1 MTYDQGKLKT
11 QNMQRF
17 RKSLFIMLLGTITLV
32 ATPVR
37 EAKAI
42 AILEIIRQAV
52 IKVIKAVDLMIQRI
66 QNKTIWLQNAQKVL
80 ENKLSQFK
88 LDEIAKWTEK
98 QRQLYKKYY
107 DELWQIRNTLA
118 NYHRIALA
126 IQRQKQLVAQYKFTW
141 QMVSQ
146 DKHFTRSEIDYIY
159 VVYTGILN
167 DSLFN
172 LDQIL
177 LVINSYKTQM
187 SDAKR
192 LEIINKASEGIEK
205 NYDDLQQFNNQNIQL
220 SLNRAK
226 DQQEVDAVKK
236 LYGLPT
242 E

>member
-1 MTYDQGKLKT
+1 M
-11 QNMQRF
+11 
-17 RKSLFIMLLGTITLV
+17 LFGTVALV

-66 QNKTIWLQNAQKVL
+66 QNKTIWLQNAEKVL

-88 LDEIAKWTEK
+88 LGEIAQWTEK

-167 DSLFN
+167 DSLYN

-192 LEIINKASEGIEK
+192 LEIINKSTDGIEK
-205 NYDDLQQFNNQNIQL
+205 NYQDLCQFNNQNIQL
-220 SLNRAK
+220 SMNRAK
-226 DQQEVDAVKK
+226 DQNEVDVVKK
-236 LYGLPT
+236 LYGLPN
-242 E
+242 

>member
-1 MTYDQGKLKT
+1 MKGYRKT
-11 QNMQRF
+11 
-17 RKSLFIMLLGTITLV
+17 LLIMLLGTITLV
-32 ATPVR
+32 ATPVQD
-37 EAKAI
+37 AKAI

-52 IKVIKAVDLMIQRI
+52 IKVIKAVDLMIQRL

-88 LDEIAKWTEK
+88 LTEIAHWTEK

-107 DELWQIRNTLA
+107 DELWQVRKTLA
-118 NYHRIALA
+118 TYHRIALI
-126 IQRQKQLVAQYKFTW
+126 IQRQKQIVQQYKFTW
-141 QMVSQ
+141 QMVNQ
-146 DKHFTRSEIDYIY
+146 DKHFTKSEIDYMY
-159 VVYTGILN
+159 SVYTGILN
-167 DSLFN
+167 ESVYN
-172 LDQIL
+172 LDEIV

-192 LEIINKASEGIEK
+192 LEIINKAGDSIEQ
-205 NYDDLQQFNNQNIQL
+205 NYHDLQQFNNQNIQL

-226 DQQEVDAVKK
+226 DKHEVATVKK

>member
-1 MTYDQGKLKT
+1 M
-11 QNMQRF
+11 NRF
-17 RKSLFIMLLGTITLV
+17 RKTVFITLLGTITLV

-88 LDEIAKWTEK
+88 LDEIAQWTEK

-107 DELWQIRNTLA
+107 DELWQIRSTLA

-146 DKHFTRSEIDYIY
+146 DQHFTRSEIDYIY

-167 DSLFN
+167 DSLYN

-205 NYDDLQQFNNQNIQL
+205 NYSDLQQFNNQNIQV
-220 SLNRAK
+220 SINRAK
-226 DQQEVDAVKK
+226 DQQEVNAVKK
-236 LYGLPT
+236 LYGLPI

>member
-1 MTYDQGKLKT
+1 MKP
-11 QNMQRF
+11 F
-17 RKSLFIMLLGTITLV
+17 RKQIFVALLGTALLV
-32 ATPVR
+32 ASPVR

-66 QNKTIWLQNAQKVL
+66 QNKTIWLQNAEKVL

-88 LDEIAKWTEK
+88 LGEIAKWTEK

-107 DELWQIRNTLA
+107 DELWKIRKTLA

-146 DKHFTRSEIDYIY
+146 DKHFTRSEVDYIY

-167 DSLFN
+167 DSLYN

-192 LEIINKASEGIEK
+192 LEIINKSTDGIEK
-205 NYDDLQQFNNQNIQL
+205 NYQDLCQFNNQNIQL
-220 SLNRAK
+220 SMNRAK
-226 DQQEVDAVKK
+226 DQSEVDAVKK
-236 LYGLPT
+236 LYGLPN
-242 E
+242 

>member
-1 MTYDQGKLKT
+1 MNLLRKT
-11 QNMQRF
+11 I
-17 RKSLFIMLLGTITLV
+17 FITLLGTLALV

-66 QNKTIWLQNAQKVL
+66 QTKTIWLQNAQKVL

-88 LDEIAKWTEK
+88 LTEIAQWTDK

-107 DELWQIRNTLA
+107 DELWQIRKTLA

-141 QMVSQ
+141 QMVSH

-167 DSLFN
+167 DSLYN

-177 LVINSYKTQM
+177 LVINLYTTQM

-192 LEIINKASEGIEK
+192 LEIINKASDGIEK
-205 NYDDLQQFNNQNIQL
+205 NYQDLCQFNSQNIQL
-220 SLNRAK
+220 SMNRAK
-226 DQQEVDAVKK
+226 DQNEINTVKK
-236 LYGLPT
+236 LYGLPN
-242 E
+242 

>member
-1 MTYDQGKLKT
+1 MKQLRKT
-11 QNMQRF
+11 
-17 RKSLFIMLLGTITLV
+17 LFIMLFGTVALV

-66 QNKTIWLQNAQKVL
+66 QNKTIWLQNAEKVL

-88 LDEIAKWTEK
+88 LGEIAQWTEK

-167 DSLFN
+167 DSLYN

-192 LEIINKASEGIEK
+192 LEIINKSTDGIEK
-205 NYDDLQQFNNQNIQL
+205 NYQDLCQFNNQNIQL
-220 SLNRAK
+220 SMNRAK
-226 DQQEVDAVKK
+226 DQNEVDVVKK
-236 LYGLPT
+236 LYGLPN
-242 E
+242 

>member
-1 MTYDQGKLKT
+1 MKQLRKT
-11 QNMQRF
+11 
-17 RKSLFIMLLGTITLV
+17 LFIMLFGTGALV

-66 QNKTIWLQNAQKVL
+66 QNKTIWLQNAEKVL

-88 LDEIAKWTEK
+88 LGEIAQWTEK

-167 DSLFN
+167 DSLYN

-192 LEIINKASEGIEK
+192 LEIINKSTDGIEK
-205 NYDDLQQFNNQNIQL
+205 NYQDLCQFNNQNIQL
-220 SLNRAK
+220 SMNRAK
-226 DQQEVDAVKK
+226 DQNEVDVVKK
-236 LYGLPT
+236 LYGLPN
-242 E
+242 

>member
-1 MTYDQGKLKT
+1 
-11 QNMQRF
+11 
-17 RKSLFIMLLGTITLV
+17 MLLGTITLV

-66 QNKTIWLQNAQKVL
+66 QTKTIWLQNAQKVL

-88 LDEIAKWTEK
+88 LNEIAQWTEK

-107 DELWQIRNTLA
+107 DELWQIRKTLA

-126 IQRQKQLVAQYKFTW
+126 IQRQKQLVAQYQFTW
-141 QMVSQ
+141 QMISQ

-167 DSLFN
+167 DSLYN

-177 LVINSYKTQM
+177 LVINLYTTQM

-192 LEIINKASEGIEK
+192 LEIINKASDGIEK
-205 NYDDLQQFNNQNIQL
+205 NYQDLCQFNNQNIQL
-220 SLNRAK
+220 SMNRAK
-226 DQQEVDAVKK
+226 DQNEVNIVKK
-236 LYGLPT
+236 LYGLPN
-242 E
+242 

>member
-1 MTYDQGKLKT
+1 
-11 QNMQRF
+11 
-17 RKSLFIMLLGTITLV
+17 MLLGTITLV

-66 QNKTIWLQNAQKVL
+66 QTKTIWLQNAQKVL

-88 LDEIAKWTEK
+88 LTEIAQWTDK

-107 DELWQIRNTLA
+107 DELWQIRKTLA

-167 DSLFN
+167 DSLYN

-177 LVINSYKTQM
+177 LVINLYATQM
-187 SDAKR
+187 SDANR
-192 LEIINKASEGIEK
+192 LEIINKASDGIEK
-205 NYDDLQQFNNQNIQL
+205 NYQDLCQFNNQNIQL
-220 SLNRAK
+220 SMNRAK
-226 DQQEVDAVKK
+226 NQNEINTVKK
-236 LYGLPT
+236 LYGLPN
-242 E
+242 